1 MCWGALWLDWEVLAE
16 MQLLVPASRSR
27 PDVALR
33 PLFEQQVLLSLCT
46 AVLLILQWVHTSLV
60 PEQPNSKLTVHFSKY
75 TVWVSATLQWV
86 YTTEHYNV
94 AYCPEAQSEC
104 RAHAVRLA
112 LRFKFQFALWKLLWP
127 RSQNL
132 VGKSGGSVRE
142 GKCPVGSGRRT
153 SNDGA
158 PVQLLNRCTTG
169 APPEGEHLSQPYW
182 RPQEH
187 RDEHRNDYIIIW
199 MQQIERDRNNV
210 QLYLMC
216 DQLYLMCI

>member
-94 AYCPEAQSEC
+94 AYCPEAVVRPGPRQGGLFC
-104 RAHAVRLA
+104 RSLKASAEHMPFVW
-112 LRFKFQFALWKLLWP
+112 RFDSNFNSPFELWP

-158 PVQLLNRCTTG
+158 PV
-169 APPEGEHLSQPYW
+169 
-182 RPQEH
+182 
-187 RDEHRNDYIIIW
+187 
-199 MQQIERDRNNV
+199 
-210 QLYLMC
+210 
-216 DQLYLMCI
+216 